1 MSVAAGATEVGV
13 FYTERYHYF
22 WRHVMPKSSKYQ
34 AKVVNDQGFI
44 DYSESENEVWAE
56 LYARQMEL
64 LPGRV
69 CQPFLDGL
77 DQLGLPADHVP
88 QPKVLSEKLMALTG
102 WSIEPVPALINFDR
116 FFALLAQ
123 KKFPAASFIRTKE
136 DMDYLQEPD
145 IFHEIF
151 GHVTMLTHQAFADFT
166 ESYGKAGLAADPK
179 DRVML
184 ARLYWFTVEFGLL
197 QTPQGVRICGG
208 GIASS
213 PGETLHA
220 IDSDAPIRRPFDPIE
235 ALRTPYRIDIFQSV
249 YFILDR
255 LEDLFDLANA
265 DLLAMIRQARALGNL
280 TPTYPPQV
288 A

>member
-1 MSVAAGATEVGV
+1 
-13 FYTERYHYF
+13 
-22 WRHVMPKSSKYQ
+22 MPKSSKYE
-34 AKVVNDQGFI
+34 AKIVNDQGFI
-44 DYSESENEVWAE
+44 DYSDSENEVWAE
-56 LYARQMEL
+56 LYSRQMEL

-77 DQLGLPADHVP
+77 AQLGLPADHVP
-88 QPKVLSEKLMALTG
+88 QPKVLSERLMALTG

-116 FFALLAQ
+116 FFTLLSQ

-136 DMDYLQEPD
+136 DMEYLQEPD

-197 QTPQGVRICGG
+197 QTPEGARICGG

-220 IDSDAPIRRPFDPIE
+220 IDSDVPLRRPFDPIE

-249 YFILDR
+249 YYVLDK
-255 LEDLFDLANA
+255 LEDLFDLANM
-265 DLLAMIRQARALGNL
+265 DLLALIRQARALGDL
-280 TPTYPPQV
+280 TPTYPPKT